1 MKLDYNC
8 VRNILLTV
16 ESLEYGETLCN
27 KNFLSFELSKDYSKE
42 QMEYTVLRLSE
53 SGYIP
58 ITSATE
64 MIGGLIYSIDALT
77 REGHQYLDCIRNQ
90 NVWDEVLKKV
100 SGFGNVPFRILTE
113 TAFTLIRLK
122 FGLSN

>member
-64 MIGGLIYSIDALT
+64 MIGGLIYSI
-77 REGHQYLDCIRNQ
+77 EGHQYLDCIRNQ